1 MLGKFTNEL
10 IQKFIFEFKKEEN
23 QEQLK
28 AHIIDPIICYILDRL
43 YPYIFITSAIFILL
57 LLIALSIL
65 FLIIKSN
72 YKN

>member
-10 IQKFIFEFKKEEN
+10 IQKLIFEFKKEEN

-72 YKN
+72 YRT

>member
-1 MLGKFTNEL
+1 MIGKFTDEI
-10 IQKFIFEFKKEEN
+10 IQKIIYEFKKDKN

-28 AHIIDPIICYILDRL
+28 THIIDPIICYILDRL
-43 YPYIFITSAIFILL
+43 YPYIFITSTIFILL
-57 LLIALSIL
+57 LLIVLSIL